1 MAEIN
6 RKIKPEIKPVDR
18 IDLYEPEKITLDNGI
33 PVYLINTGTQELI
46 KVDFIFNA
54 GKWYEEQLL
63 LASFTNNMLK
73 EGTKKYSSQEIAEKI
88 DFYGAHFE
96 TSAGNDIATVSLYTL
111 NKYLEEVMGVV
122 EEAIKNPVFPEKELA
137 TFVQNKKQEFLINN
151 EKVRHVARRMFNKQ
165 IFGAQH
171 PYGKTAV
178 VEDFDKITTE
188 ALADFHKKHYSSSG
202 CKIIVSGKIPG
213 NLFSVLNRYFGDGS
227 AIRTET
233 NNLNAKIP
241 TEPESKKEHIK
252 KENAVQ
258 SAIRIGRP
266 LFNKTHPDFLKLKVV
281 NAILGGYFG
290 SRLMTNIREDKG
302 YTYGIGSAIVSLHNT
317 GYFFIASEVGSDV
330 TDLAIKEVYNEIEK
344 LQQEKVGDEELNLVR
359 NYLLGS
365 MLRNFDGPF
374 YIADSFKSVL
384 EYGLDNGYFQKYI
397 DTVRSITPDEI
408 RNLAQQYFDKKDLFE
423 LVVG

>member
-73 EGTKKYSSQEIAEKI
+73 EGTKKYTSQEIAEKI
-88 DFYGAHFE
+88 DFYGAHLE
-96 TSAGNDIATVSLYTL
+96 TSTGNDIATVSLYTL
-111 NKYLEEVMGVV
+111 NKYLEKVMTVV
-122 EEAIKNPVFPEKELA
+122 EGAIKNPVFPEKELF
-137 TFVQNKKQEFLINN
+137 TFTQNKKHEFLINN

-165 IFGAQH
+165 IFGGKH

-178 VEDFDKITTE
+178 VDDFDKVKRE
-188 ALADFHKKHYSSSG
+188 ALTGFHKRYYTLSD
-202 CKIIVSGKIPG
+202 CRIIVSGKIPK
-213 NLFSVLNRYFGDGS
+213 NLIPVLNKHFGSEVKLSTGNSNINSD
-227 AIRTET
+227 
-233 NNLNAKIP
+233 IP
-241 TEPESKKEHIK
+241 LSPESKKEHIK
-252 KENAVQ
+252 KANAVQ

-266 LFNKTHPDFLKLKVV
+266 LFNKTHPDYLKLKVV
-281 NAILGGYFG
+281 NAVLGGYFG

-302 YTYGIGSAIVSLHNT
+302 YTYGIGSAIVSMHNS
-317 GYFFIASEVGSDV
+317 GYFFIASEVGNDV
-330 TDLAIKEVYNEIEK
+330 TGLAIQEVYNEIEK
-344 LQQEKVGDEELNLVR
+344 LQQKKVGDEELNLVR

-365 MLRNFDGPF
+365 LLQNFDGPF
-374 YIADSFKSVL
+374 SIAESYKSVL
-384 EYGLDNGYFQKYI
+384 EYGLDVSYFQNHI
-397 DTVRSITPDEI
+397 DIVRSITPDEI
-408 RNLAQQYFDKKDLFE
+408 RDLAQQYFDRKDLFE
-423 LVVG
+423 LIVG

>member
-63 LASFTNNMLK
+63 LANFTNKMLK
-73 EGTKKYSSQEIAEKI
+73 EGTKKYTSNEIAEKI
-88 DFYGAHFE
+88 DFYGAHLE
-96 TSAGNDIATVSLYTL
+96 TSTENDIASVSLYTL
-111 NKYLEEVMGVV
+111 NKYLEEVLIVV
-122 EEAIKNPVFPEKELA
+122 EDVIKNPVFPEKELF
-137 TFVQNKKQEFLINN
+137 TFIQNKKQEFLINN
-151 EKVRHVARRMFNKQ
+151 EKVRHVARRMFNRQ
-165 IFGAQH
+165 IFGNSH

-178 VEDFDKITTE
+178 IEDFDKVSKE
-188 ALADFHKKHYSSSG
+188 SLAGFHKKHYKNSD
-202 CKIIVSGKIPG
+202 CRIIVSGKIPK
-213 NLFSVLNRYFGDGS
+213 NLTTVLNKHFGGGAKIS
-227 AIRTET
+227 NST
-233 NNLNAKIP
+233 NNINAGVPI
-241 TEPESKKEHIK
+241 TPESKKEHIK

-281 NAILGGYFG
+281 NAVLGGYFG

-302 YTYGIGSAIVSLHNT
+302 YTYGIGSAIVSMHNA

-330 TDLAIKEVYNEIEK
+330 TQLAIKEIYNEIGKMQE
-344 LQQEKVGDEELNLVR
+344 EKVGDEELNLVR

-365 MLRNFDGPF
+365 MLRHFDGPF

-384 EYGLDNGYFQKYI
+384 EYGLDNSYFQNYI
-397 DTVRSITPDEI
+397 DTVRSITPEEI
-408 RNLAQQYFDKKDLFE
+408 RDLTQKYFDKNDLFE
-423 LVVG
+423 LIVG